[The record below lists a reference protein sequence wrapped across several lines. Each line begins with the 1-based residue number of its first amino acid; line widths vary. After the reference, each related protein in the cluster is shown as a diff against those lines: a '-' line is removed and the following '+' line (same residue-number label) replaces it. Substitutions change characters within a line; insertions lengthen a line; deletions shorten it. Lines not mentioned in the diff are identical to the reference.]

1 MKTLEE
7 KQEYY
12 RQYYKANREKI
23 LAREREKYIKEHEN
37 MSDEDRELERLI
49 HRQYMKDYY
58 ENHKDECNARTRE
71 YNKKRY
77 EKVKN
82 TEEFKAKRAAYY
94 KEYYKANKDI
104 LAAKSKEYHKLNY
117 IPMSELPED
126 LLALKREIERDRYY
140 AKKEYKGKAR
150 DYDGRNKR
158 KAERTTPED
167 EYIIELYKN
176 YQQYEK
182 GLAKTTVNG
191 AEQRLRY
198 FSNNFLKNHN
208 LYFTTLDFETA
219 NSIFVRLVKD
229 KGSIYRN
236 KILTILSGL
245 YKFLLKRDIVKENPV
260 AKLEKLKEPIR
271 EREALTPTN
280 QKKLLS
286 ILPEYDIRDQMI
298 IFILLNTGCRLNEMI
313 NMKMD
318 DIDLDDRF
326 IRVIGKRN
334 KERYI
339 PINDFLYDKLTEF
352 IKYRDDNKIDYT
364 DYVLYT
370 NTRRYNSDEN
380 IPISDTRVE
389 NILRDMKEKANIR
402 QPLSPHVLRHTF
414 ATNLVN
420 KDLDIQIIS
429 NILGHDSLDTTMIY
443 AKSNKYRN
451 RDKFININIC

>member
-23 LAREREKYIKEHEN
+23 LSREREKYIKEHEN

-49 HRQYMKDYY
+49 HRQYMKAYY

-77 EKVKN
+77 EKLKN

-104 LAAKSKEYHKLNY
+104 LAAKSRERHKSNY

-126 LLALKREIERDRYY
+126 LLALKREIERDKYY
-140 AKKEYKGKAR
+140 AKKEFHGKAR
-150 DYDGRNKR
+150 DYDGRTKR
-158 KAERTTPED
+158 KAEQTTPED
-167 EYIIELYKN
+167 EYIIKLYKD

-182 GLAKTTVNG
+182 GLATTTVNNT
-191 AEQRLRY
+191 EHTLRH
-198 FSNNFLKNHN
+198 FSNNFLKNRN
-208 LYFTTLDFETA
+208 LYFTTLDFETI
-219 NSIFVRLVKD
+219 NSIFISIVKD
-229 KGSIYRN
+229 KGAVYRN
-236 KILTILSGL
+236 KELTLLSGL

-260 AKLEKLKEPIR
+260 SKLEKLKEPIR

-298 IFILLNTGCRLNEMI
+298 IFILLNTGCRLNELLT
-313 NMKMD
+313 MKMD
-318 DIDLDDRF
+318 DIDMDDRF

-339 PINDFLYDKLTEF
+339 PINDFLYDKLNGF

-370 NTRRYNSDEN
+370 KTRRYNTDEN
-380 IPISDTRVE
+380 IPISDTQT
-389 NILRDMKEKANIR
+389 EKLLKDIKCKAKIT

-451 RDKFININIC
+451 RDKFININMY